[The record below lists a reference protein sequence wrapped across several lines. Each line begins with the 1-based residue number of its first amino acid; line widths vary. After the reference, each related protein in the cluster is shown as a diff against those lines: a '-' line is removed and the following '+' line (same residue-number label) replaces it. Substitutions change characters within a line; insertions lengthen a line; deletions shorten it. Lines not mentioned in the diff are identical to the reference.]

1 LIVQIINPS
10 IKSSW
15 QHYKD
20 YFNLYETDSIE
31 SSLVRVRDFPAEK
44 ITQFHDFLSDNNI
57 KFKIKAERNDT
68 FNCYVLTNLAFFQTA
83 IKKMASAISLEITN
97 AINRYTKHDEI
108 NYNIS
113 GRSFYFNRCY
123 VMGILNVTPDSFS
136 DGGLY
141 ATRDF
146 AISKALEMLDEGA
159 DIIDIGGESSRP
171 GAEVVSLDEE
181 KERVIPVIEEILKSR
196 PNAIVSVD
204 TYKSEVAKVSLEK
217 GAKIINDISGGT
229 FQPEILDVIKDYNGS
244 MVIMHIKGTPKN
256 MQANPKYENLIEEIY
271 DFLYIQ
277 VQNAKGKGIKNI
289 FIDPG
294 IGFGKTVENN
304 FEIIKRLGDFKSI
317 GYPILIG
324 LSRKSFLGKSLNL
337 DINNRDTATS
347 IMETASA
354 LNGAKMIRTHNVKN
368 GIQICKLLNKLNQN
382 V

>member
-1 LIVQIINPS
+1 MIVQIINPS

-15 QHYKD
+15 QYYKD
-20 YFNLYETDSIE
+20 YFNLFETDSIG
-31 SSLVRVRDFPAEK
+31 SSLVRIRDFPGEK
-44 ITQFHDFLSDNNI
+44 ITLFHDFLSDNNI
-57 KFKIKAERNDT
+57 KFKIKAEKNDT
-68 FNCYVLTNLAFFQTA
+68 FNCYVLTNLFLLQTVM
-83 IKKMASAISLEITN
+83 KKMDAAISLEITN
-97 AINRYTKHDEI
+97 AINRHIKYDEI

-113 GRSFYFNRCY
+113 GRSFLTNKCY

-141 ATRDF
+141 ATRES
-146 AISKALEMLDEGA
+146 AVSKTLEMLDEGA

-171 GAEVVSLDEE
+171 GAEAISVEEE
-181 KERVIPVIEEILKSR
+181 KGRVIPVIKEILNSR
-196 PNAIVSVD
+196 PNAIISVD
-204 TYKSEVAKVSLEK
+204 TYKAEVAKASLEK

-229 FQPEILDVIKDYNGS
+229 FQPEILDVVKNYNAS

-256 MQANPKYENLIEEIY
+256 MQTNPKYENLIEEIY

-277 VQNAKGKGIKNI
+277 VQKAKEKGIKNI

-304 FEIIKRLGDFKSI
+304 FEIIKRLGDFKSM
-317 GYPILIG
+317 GCPILIG

-354 LNGAKMIRTHNVKN
+354 LNGARIIRTHNIKN
-368 GIQICKLLNKLNQN
+368 GVQVSKLLNTLN
-382 V
+382 